1 MILLT
6 GDTHGDVR
14 RFANSKVKQA
24 IRSESL
30 APLTHSIILGDF
42 GLIWSGAPTAY
53 EQYWIE
59 WLDKK
64 PYETLALLG
73 NHENYER
80 IYNLPQVERYGSP
93 VYRVAERVFILQ
105 HGRKYTIDGKSFFV
119 FGGADSIDKQ
129 YRKDRI
135 TWWAEEIPTTTDF
148 YRGLQVCEENDFTF
162 DYVLTHTAP
171 TTAVATLKRISS
183 STFFEGSDYY
193 ELKGGDPTTKMLEAF
208 AEKMRCTH
216 WYFGHFH
223 SNITFISNDID
234 YTLLYEGF
242 RTID

>member
-6 GDTHGDVR
+6 GDTHGDVKR
-14 RFANSKVKQA
+14 LSNSNLRKKGIDPA
-24 IRSESL
+24 DISH
-30 APLTHSIILGDF
+30 TIILGDF
-42 GLIWSGAPTAY
+42 GVIWTGVPSAH
-53 EQYWIE
+53 EKYWLK
-59 WLDKK
+59 WLDEK
-64 PYETLALLG
+64 PYETLVVKG
-73 NHENYER
+73 NHEHHER
-80 IYNLPQVERYGSP
+80 LDSLPQEERYGSP
-93 VYRVAERVFILQ
+93 VFRVSDKVFILQ
-105 HGRKYTIDGKSFFV
+105 HGHKYVIEDKSFFV
-119 FGGADSIDKQ
+119 FGGADSIDKEH
-129 YRKDRI
+129 RTNRV
-135 TWWAEEIPTTTDF
+135 TWWQEEIPTMADF
-148 YRGLQVCEENDFTF
+148 HRGLATCDANDFTF

-171 TTAVATLKRISS
+171 TTAVATLKRISP